1 MPKKSS
7 APPAP
12 STQPID
18 LSSPVFIQR
27 YTAIIPA
34 KVSAVRVVP
43 RSAPRDDGQAHVQL
57 VVDGALMYLECKDLD
72 AAMTLARAVFAA
84 VFPGVPFE

>member
-1 MPKKSS
+1 MF
-7 APPAP
+7 
-12 STQPID
+12 
-18 LSSPVFIQR
+18 VER

-57 VVDGALMYLECKDLD
+57 VVDGSLMYLECKDLD
-72 AAMTLARAVFAA
+72 AAMTLARKIFAV
-84 VFPGVPFE
+84 VFPDTPFE